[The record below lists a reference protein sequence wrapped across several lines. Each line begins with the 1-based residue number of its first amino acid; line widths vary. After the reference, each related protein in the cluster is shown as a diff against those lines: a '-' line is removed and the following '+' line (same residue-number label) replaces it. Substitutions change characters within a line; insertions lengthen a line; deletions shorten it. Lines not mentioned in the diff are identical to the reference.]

1 MIIKILLIDKQ
12 SKLNFCII
20 IEWYLTLW
28 KVNLYINQL
37 VFFIN
42 LLLHSI
48 KYHIRFSLV
57 YIETTTHYFIA
68 FCFWY
73 VCIRTH
79 IQKCE
84 RFAQFIYNNKSLYL
98 VVTFRKSIWKLFTGQ
113 CEVLEIKVYLHS
125 IIFCQNATANTCIK
139 TPNKLKSVM
148 NCFYASPS
156 VWLCIILNNALS
168 VIFGDVEVTNV
179 PLDKRKRMIQ

>member
-1 MIIKILLIDKQ
+1 MYSIQISCHILLV
-12 SKLNFCII
+12 
-20 IEWYLTLW
+20 WW
-28 KVNLYINQL
+28 
-37 VFFIN
+37 
-42 LLLHSI
+42 
-48 KYHIRFSLV
+48 
-57 YIETTTHYFIA
+57 ETTTHYFIA

-79 IQKCE
+79 TQKCE

-98 VVTFRKSIWKLFTGQ
+98 VVTFRKSIWKLFTDQ

-125 IIFCQNATANTCIK
+125 IIFCQNATANICIK

-168 VIFGDVEVTNV
+168 VIFGDVKVTNV
-179 PLDKRKRMIQ
+179 PLDKWKRMIQ